1 MKVNFSPV
9 KNTYDSLWEEY
20 RTATDSIAL
29 INVTRRIMEYYY
41 LQICGYSSGDLRTD
55 LLEKNRHRFENTLS
69 DGSIDKTDYN
79 VAAAMLAVLNVGARG
94 FNDGLFFDASAIEP
108 QQIRTVFEKIFK
120 VTEQVQHYSMM
131 MNVK

>member
-1 MKVNFSPV
+1 M

-55 LLEKNRHRFENTLS
+55 LLEKNRHCFETTLS

-79 VAAAMLAVLNVGARG
+79 VAAAMLAVLNIGARG
-94 FNDGLFFDASAIEP
+94 FNDGLFFDASAIEQ
-108 QQIRTVFEKIFK
+108 QQIRTVFEKILK
-120 VTEQVQHYSMM
+120 VTEQAQHYSMM